1 MLTKRTVAE
10 AEKAG
15 IEKAGGQVTIYQ
27 CAAFALHTGIISKL
41 LTLVIPR
48 VPETLGPEVLTKMGA
63 PPKPD
68 YPTITTDILTDLD
81 AFLIGIPTRF
91 GNFPAQ
97 WKVRV

>member
-1 MLTKRTVAE
+1 MAE

-27 CAAFALHTGIISKL
+27 CVDFINIFTLL
-41 LTLVIPR
+41 LTAMMFR
-48 VPETLGPEVLTKMGA
+48 VAETLPQEILTKMYA

-68 YPTITTDILTDLD
+68 YPLITPEILAGLD

-97 WKVRV
+97 WKVCN